1 VTVAAVAHPLGNRIT
16 ITWTGPATARFR
28 LLCRR
33 GGYPAPAPGGWLGDL
48 VADTAGPAD
57 ATPQVETTPDGYRV
71 DHVGLPA
78 EIVHYYQLLTP
89 DPADAADPQA
99 WVGDPAD
106 RASAM
111 ATGPYL
117 FAERL
122 YQLLPGVYRRFDA
135 DVAPP
140 AAAGQARSELRGE
153 GQLRRF
159 LELVGGQLDQ
169 IYSTVRSLSGLA
181 NVQEVDGRLLPLLA
195 HWIGWRVDHGLG
207 YADQRRQI
215 ADAPAVYQAVQTVA
229 ALEATARRVTGWPCV
244 AKELVDNVAVTNRP
258 ERLNLWLLPPG
269 GAAVPELLS
278 LDDAG
283 EGRPA
288 VARHRDG
295 TVRLVYATTKNGLS
309 ELWEKIRATDGT
321 WAPSAPVVTGPG
333 AYHDPAAAVLGG
345 TALLLWSAYLPGAGW
360 RIEYRFLDDG
370 RWGPAQTFTAPDRT
384 QRRDP
389 AAVVEGDGDAA
400 ALWLFW
406 RERSDDGPWR
416 LRYQRRTGPAW
427 APDPDGIRDF
437 PPDARVDS
445 GVSAALR
452 EGQLWLWWARRTP
465 VDSGGTRW
473 RCVFRVKDTTAD
485 DADGWGAVT
494 ELAADAGHHD
504 REPAGHVDATG
515 GVTVL
520 LSSTRDGG
528 WSVWRVPIDAQARS
542 WGQPAA
548 VTGAVFTDRSPVVVP
563 VGDDQAAI
571 VYRSS
576 QSVTYPDERY
586 RASTTV
592 DRRYSGTVTVPAT
605 NQERLALRGTVDDV
619 IAYTWNTAAPQ
630 ERIAR
635 QDGPMPVAPDV
646 VALFLDPG
654 GADGGTVDAA
664 VDRLTAILPEFLP
677 ITVRATLVIGRPPA

>member
-1 VTVAAVAHPLGNRIT
+1 MTVTAVAHPLGNRIT
-16 ITWTGPATARFR
+16 VTWAGPATVRFR

-33 GGYPAPAPGGWLGDL
+33 GGYPAPAPGGWLGDV

-57 ATPQVETTPDGYRV
+57 ATPHVETTPDGYRV
-71 DHVGLPA
+71 DHAGLLA
-78 EIVHYYQLLTP
+78 EVVHYYQLLTP
-89 DPADAADPQA
+89 DPADPQA

-122 YQLLPGVYRRFDA
+122 YQLLPGIYRRFDT

-140 AAAGQARSELRGE
+140 EQVRSQLQGQ

-169 IYSTVRSLSGLA
+169 IYSTVRSLSELA
-181 NVQEVDGRLLPLLA
+181 NVQDVDGRLLPLLA

-207 YADQRRQI
+207 FADQRRQI
-215 ADAPAVYQAVQTVA
+215 ADAPSVYQAVQTVA
-229 ALEATARRVTGWPCV
+229 ALEATARRVTGWPCA
-244 AKELVDNVAVTNRP
+244 AKELTDNVAVTNRP
-258 ERLNLWLLPPG
+258 ERLNLWLLPPAD
-269 GAAVPELLS
+269 AAAPELLS
-278 LDDAG
+278 LDEAG

-288 VARHRDG
+288 VARHQDG
-295 TVRLVYATTKNGLS
+295 TVRLVYATTKNGTS
-309 ELWEKIRATDGT
+309 ELWEKIRADGT
-321 WAPSAPVVTGPG
+321 WAPSAPVVTGPD
-333 AYHDPAAAVLGG
+333 AYLDPAVAVLAG
-345 TALLLWSAYLPGAGW
+345 ASLLLWSAYLPGTGW
-360 RIEYRFLDDG
+360 RIDYRFLDGG
-370 RWGPAQTFTAPDRT
+370 RWGPVQTFTAPDGT

-416 LRYQRRTGPAW
+416 LRYQRRTGPAL
-427 APDPDGIRDF
+427 APGPDGIRDF
-437 PPDARVDS
+437 PPETAGTADARVDS
-445 GVSAALR
+445 GVSAVVR

-465 VDSGGTRW
+465 VAPGGTRW

-485 DADGWGAVT
+485 DAGGWGAVT

-504 REPAGHVDATG
+504 REPVGFVDAQG

-542 WGQPAA
+542 WGQPAR
-548 VTGAVFTDRSPVVVP
+548 VTGAVFTDKSPVAVP
-563 VGDDQAAI
+563 VGDDLTAI

-576 QSVTYPDERY
+576 QSVTYPDGRY

-592 DRRYSGTVTVPAT
+592 DRRYSGTVTVPTT
-605 NQERLALRGTVDDV
+605 NRERLALRGTVDDV
-619 IAYTWNTAAPQ
+619 LAYTWNTAAPQ

-635 QDGPMPVAPDV
+635 QDGPIPVAPDM

-654 GADGGTVDAA
+654 GADQGAVDAA
-664 VDRLTAILPEFLP
+664 VDRLKAILPEFLP
-677 ITVRATLVIGRPPA
+677 IAVRATLVIGRPPA